1 MPVVVRRQVGTHRAM
16 MVAIVVMVMAGTIIG
31 TAAAKSSTGIAWAM
45 VVMIATGPI
54 VVGTIMIVAGTV
66 VVMTRAV
73 VVGAIIIVA
82 GAVIIVAGAVAVMP
96 GAVMV
101 GTIVIVA
108 GTIAVMSGAVMSV
121 ITGTRLRLMG
131 ARGRFAAVNAA
142 TAIGYRHRKSNTKRK
157 YSGGF
162 KESVHK
168 LNFYN

>member
-1 MPVVVRRQVGTHRAM
+1 MPVVVRGQIGTHRAM
-16 MVAIVVMVMAGTIIG
+16 MVAIVVVVMTGTIIG
-31 TAAAKSSTGIAWAM
+31 TSAAKSSTGIAGAM
-45 VVMIATGPI
+45 VVMIATGA
-54 VVGTIMIVAGTV
+54 VMVGSVMIVAGTV
-66 VVMTRAV
+66 AVMTRAV
-73 VVGAIIIVA
+73 MVGAIIIVA
-82 GAVIIVAGAVAVMP
+82 GAVAVMTR
-96 GAVMV
+96 AVMV
-101 GTIVIVA
+101 GTVVIIA
-108 GTIAVMSGAVMSV
+108 GTVAVMPGAVMSV

>member
-1 MPVVVRRQVGTHRAM
+1 MPVVVRGQIGTHRAM
-16 MVAIVVMVMAGTIIG
+16 MVAIVVVVMAGTIVG
-31 TAAAKSSTGIAWAM
+31 TSAAKSSTGIAGAM

-82 GAVIIVAGAVAVMP
+82 GAVIIVAGAVAVM
-96 GAVMV
+96 ARAIMV
-101 GTIVIVA
+101 GTVVIVA
-108 GTIAVMSGAVMSV
+108 GAVMSV

>member
-1 MPVVVRRQVGTHRAM
+1 MPVVVRGQIGTHRAM
-16 MVAIVVMVMAGTIIG
+16 MVAIVVVVMAGTIVG
-31 TAAAKSSTGIAWAM
+31 TSAAKSSTGIAGAM

-54 VVGTIMIVAGTV
+54 VVGTIMIVAGAV
-66 VVMTRAV
+66 AVMTRAV
-73 VVGAIIIVA
+73 VVGTV
-82 GAVIIVAGAVAVMP
+82 
-96 GAVMV
+96 
-101 GTIVIVA
+101 VIVA

-131 ARGRFAAVNAA
+131 ARGRFAAVNAS

>member
-1 MPVVVRRQVGTHRAM
+1 MPVVMRGQIGTHRAM
-16 MVAIVVMVMAGTIIG
+16 MVAIVVVVMAGTIIG
-31 TAAAKSSTGIAWAM
+31 TAAAKSSTGIAGAM
-45 VVMIATGPI
+45 VVMIATGAV
-54 VVGTIMIVAGTV
+54 VVGSVMIVAGTV
-66 VVMTRAV
+66 VVMSRAV
-73 VVGAIIIVA
+73 MVGAV
-82 GAVIIVAGAVAVMP
+82 VIVAGAVAVMP
-96 GAVMV
+96 
-101 GTIVIVA
+101 
-108 GTIAVMSGAVMSV
+108 GAVMSV